1 MAVVEVGAFRAE
13 VVEDPSAKGPGLGHV
28 VTLVG
33 EIDVATAPS
42 LEAALSIAF
51 SERGNVIVD
60 MAGVT
65 FMGSSG
71 IGELVRARRRLLSV
85 DGNLSVR
92 SADSTSCWLSTGT
105 SPRRVSAFA
114 PRARSGTPRTLPRA
128 TCTRQRSTCSRE
140 ESGATRTRSGG

>member
-13 VVEDPSAKGPGLGHV
+13 VVEDPSA
-28 VTLVG
+28 LVG

-92 SADSTSCWLSTGT
+92 N
-105 SPRRVSAFA
+105 A
-114 PRARSGTPRTLPRA
+114 PP
-128 TCTRQRSTCSRE
+128 CVRQVFTVCGLDELLAEHWDIAAAS
-140 ESGATRTRSGG
+140 